1 MKKTDYFVI
10 VTEHDTDQRAFP
22 NVQHGSSGSIIH
34 ECYLYNCALHKII
47 DRKKYLGDKYG
58 KIAIA
63 KLVFLSDE
71 EVKQLMEK

>member
-1 MKKTDYFVI
+1 MSKSDYFAV

-22 NVQHGSSGSIIH
+22 DSQHGSSGSIVH
-34 ECYLYNCALHKII
+34 ECYLSQAALHKII
-47 DRKKYLGDKYG
+47 ERKKYLGDKYG

-71 EVKQLMEK
+71 EIKQLTET